1 MEHMGIWR
9 PFGSFTTMFMSKENP
24 KSCVIAYALAQSVPY
39 LLRKEKKKK
48 TSPKIL
54 DPLPLFICDIKLN
67 FVK

>member
-1 MEHMGIWR
+1 
-9 PFGSFTTMFMSKENP
+9 MSKENP